1 MRQWPHLDRGC
12 RTPGATALVTTC
24 GELKPATGKTVRAST
39 PYPPVLEPGIE
50 EIGWLFGALKV
61 QGLTTELGNA
71 DLTDT
76 QICALRGVDFS
87 FSTFGKTMP
96 FFGNI
101 LPTIRSYSGIE

>member
-1 MRQWPHLDRGC
+1 M
-12 RTPGATALVTTC
+12 
-24 GELKPATGKTVRAST
+24 KSATGKTVRAST

-76 QICALRGVDFS
+76 QIPSA
-87 FSTFGKTMP
+87 
-96 FFGNI
+96 
-101 LPTIRSYSGIE
+101 TIRSRTALSVGILSRESARNLPHPRSDLCTLERG

>member
-1 MRQWPHLDRGC
+1 
-12 RTPGATALVTTC
+12 LVTTC
-24 GELKPATGKTVRAST
+24 GELKPATGKTVRASS
-39 PYPPVLEPGIE
+39 PYPPFLEPGIE

-76 QICALRGVDFS
+76 QIRTPRGFDLS

-101 LPTIRSYSGIE
+101 LPTLRSYSEIE

>member
-1 MRQWPHLDRGC
+1 
-12 RTPGATALVTTC
+12 LVTTC
-24 GELKPATGKTVRAST
+24 GELKPATGKTVRASS

-76 QICALRGVDFS
+76 QIPGIRRRSGWHA
-87 FSTFGKTMP
+87 K
-96 FFGNI
+96 
-101 LPTIRSYSGIE
+101 LPRHSCVFRKPYPH